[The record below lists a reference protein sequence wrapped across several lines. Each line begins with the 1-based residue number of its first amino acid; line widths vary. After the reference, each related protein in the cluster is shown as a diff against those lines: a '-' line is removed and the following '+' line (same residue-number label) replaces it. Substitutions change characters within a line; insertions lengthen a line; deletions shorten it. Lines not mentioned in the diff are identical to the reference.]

1 MPKDYLSKKT
11 KKSIKDI
18 DKLKFGESIK
28 IPIKIDFKELESDSE
43 EENLVAE
50 WEDISWDDGSGTLS
64 IYKRRGKFECE
75 WNNSDEHTWLT
86 MNDLDMPM
94 SQKDL
99 KNALKPLKLGKPD
112 TGKM

>member
-11 KKSIKDI
+11 KKTIKDI
-18 DKLKFGESIK
+18 NKLKFGESIK

-64 IYKRRGKFECE
+64 IYKRRSKFECE
-75 WNNSDEHTWLT
+75 WNNSAEHTWLT
-86 MNDLDMPM
+86 INDLDMPM

-99 KNALKPLKLGKPD
+99 KNALKPLNLGKPD

>member
-18 DKLKFGESIK
+18 NKLKFGESIK

-64 IYKRRGKFECE
+64 IYKRRGMFECE
-75 WNNSDEHTWLT
+75 WNDNDEHTWLT
-86 MNDLDMPM
+86 MNNLDMAM
-94 SQKDL
+94 CQEDL
-99 KNALKPLKLGKPD
+99 IKALKPLKLGKPD